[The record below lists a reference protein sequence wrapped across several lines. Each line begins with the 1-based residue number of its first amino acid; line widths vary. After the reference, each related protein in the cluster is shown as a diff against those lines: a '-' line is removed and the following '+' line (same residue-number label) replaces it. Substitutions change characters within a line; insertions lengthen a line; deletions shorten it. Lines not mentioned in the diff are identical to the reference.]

1 MDREVKNGGRRAGT
15 TISSKHQ
22 ITIPKGAM
30 ADAGLRHGDRLRVE
44 SRGRGRVL
52 LVRVE
57 DPVRRHAGALTGV
70 FRPRELDKLRDEW
83 D

>member
-1 MDREVKNGGRRAGT
+1 MAREVKNAGRHAGT

-22 ITIPKGAM
+22 ITIPKTAM
-30 ADAGLRHGDRLRVE
+30 AGAGLRHGDRLRVE
-44 SRGRGRVL
+44 SRGRGRVV

-70 FRPRELDKLRDEW
+70 YRPGELDKLRDEW